1 MIDGFDK
8 IRMGGRALCVNR
20 NFRNEEFEEILL
32 SGEENLKQNYK
43 AVTVPSS
50 KFASVL
56 KLTVKFNDAEE
67 TVYFKQYLYRS
78 FFDFIKHFFRSSR
91 AQRAFTAAIMLEKNG
106 FRTPTIVAIGKNH
119 SRRADKFLI
128 TLEINGTESIR
139 KFISESLAAL
149 GKEQLKDRR
158 CLICEFG
165 RTVGRMH
172 AAGICHGDLRLGNV
186 LVKKEG
192 GNWQFFFLD
201 NERTKKLWHL
211 PLRLRLKNLVQ
222 INMFRAAAINSADRM
237 RFFKS
242 YLKENPKL
250 KSGRNKLAAKI
261 VSKTF
266 ARMK

>member
-8 IRMGGRALCVNR
+8 IRMDGRALCVNR
-20 NFRNEEFEEILL
+20 NFRNEEFEEIL
-32 SGEENLKQNYK
+32 SAGEENLKQYYK
-43 AVTVPSS
+43 AVTIPSS
-50 KFASVL
+50 KFARVL
-56 KLTVKFNDAEE
+56 KLAVEFNDVEE
-67 TVYFKQYLYRS
+67 TIYFKQYLYRS
-78 FFDFIKHFFRSSR
+78 FFDFIKHCFRLSR
-91 AQRAFTAAIMLEKNG
+91 AGRALGAAAMLEKND
-106 FRTPTIVAIGKNH
+106 FSTPAVVAIGK
-119 SRRADKFLI
+119 SDSKRADKFLI
-128 TLEINGTESIR
+128 TLQVNNTESIR

-149 GKEQLKDRR
+149 SKEELRDRR
-158 CLICEFG
+158 QLICQFG

-172 AAGICHGDLRLGNV
+172 AAGICHGDFRLGNV
-186 LVKKEG
+186 LVRKEG

-201 NERTKKLWHL
+201 NERTRKLWHL

-222 INMFRAAAINSADRM
+222 INMFRAAAISNADRM

-250 KSGRNKLAAKI
+250 KTGQNKLAAKI